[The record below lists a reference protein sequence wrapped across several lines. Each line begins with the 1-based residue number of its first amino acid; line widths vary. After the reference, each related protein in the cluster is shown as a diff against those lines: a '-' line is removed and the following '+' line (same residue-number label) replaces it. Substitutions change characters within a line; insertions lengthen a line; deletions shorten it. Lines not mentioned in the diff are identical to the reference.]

1 MFAARQKSQGT
12 AVDLAGSL
20 FLTTLSHQR
29 SNRVG
34 KIAQAA
40 APLARHGRAH
50 AQSTSILLSDLRCIK
65 ALRHDVASLTFDR
78 RAPIMAGPVSL
89 GFRLA
94 MNMPVNPTEFDAL
107 SMPLYAPRRAVYPQS
122 VSGTFRN
129 IKCALMAL
137 CLAVYYLL
145 PFVRW
150 DRGPNV
156 PSQAVLVDFPN
167 RRFYFFFIEL
177 WPQEIYYFTGLL
189 IIAAMALFLMNAIG
203 GRIWCGYLCP
213 QTVWTD
219 LFYAV
224 ERFIEGDRRERMKK
238 AGAKLTVRRAAEIA
252 AKHAVWLFIAWWTG
266 GAWVLYFA
274 DAPTL
279 VKELATFQAPAAA
292 YIWIGIFTFT
302 TYTLAGHM
310 REQVCVYMCPWPRIQ
325 AALTDEWA
333 LNVTYRYD
341 RGEPRTSIKKAEELR
356 SRGEPAGDCV
366 DCLQCVAVCPTGIDI
381 RNGAQLEC
389 IMCGLCIDACDTVM
403 KKIGRPIGLIA
414 YDNDVNIARRTEGKP
429 PVYRLVRPR
438 TLIYAGIIAL
448 AGITMLYALLTR
460 SYLDISVRHDRNPL
474 FVTLSDGSIR
484 NAHTIH
490 LLNKRHDTSTV
501 EIEVDGLPQAE
512 VHLVGQDPVVPGI
525 PLIPVGPD
533 QGREVRVLVTIPPTA
548 KVGHSTPLTFRA
560 TNVATGE
567 TAVANDHFIT
577 H

>member
-1 MFAARQKSQGT
+1 
-12 AVDLAGSL
+12 
-20 FLTTLSHQR
+20 
-29 SNRVG
+29 
-34 KIAQAA
+34 
-40 APLARHGRAH
+40 
-50 AQSTSILLSDLRCIK
+50 
-65 ALRHDVASLTFDR
+65 
-78 RAPIMAGPVSL
+78 
-89 GFRLA
+89 
-94 MNMPVNPTEFDAL
+94 MNKPVNPIEFDAL
-107 SMPLYAPRRAVYPQS
+107 CEPLYAPRKAVYPQS

-129 IKCALMAL
+129 IKWTLMGL
-137 CLAVYYLL
+137 GLAVYYLL
-145 PFVRW
+145 PFARW
-150 DRGPNV
+150 DRGPNA

-177 WPQEIYYFTGLL
+177 WPQEVYYFTGLL
-189 IIAAMALFLMNAIG
+189 IVAAMALFLMNAIG

-238 AGAKLTVRRAAEIA
+238 AGAKLTVRRGAEIA
-252 AKHAVWLFIAWWTG
+252 AKHTVWLFIAWWTG

-279 VKELATFQAPAAA
+279 VKELATFEAPVAA
-292 YIWIGIFTFT
+292 YIWIGILTFT

-310 REQVCVYMCPWPRIQ
+310 REQVCVYICPWPRIQ

-333 LNVTYRYD
+333 LNITYRYD

-389 IMCGLCIDACDTVM
+389 IMCGLCIDACDNVM
-403 KKIGRPIGLIA
+403 KKIGRPTSLIA
-414 YDNDVNIARRTEGKP
+414 YDTDVNIARRAQGKP
-429 PVYRLVRPR
+429 PVYRFVRPR
-438 TLIYAGIIAL
+438 TQIYAGIIVL
-448 AGITMLYALLTR
+448 AGIAMLYALLTR

-474 FVTLSDGSIR
+474 FVTLRDGSIR
-484 NAHTIH
+484 NAHTVH
-490 LLNKRHDTSTV
+490 LLNKRRATSTV
-501 EIEVDGLPQAE
+501 ELEVEGLPQAE
-512 VHLVGQDPVVPGI
+512 VHMVGQDTVVPGM

-533 QGREVRVLVTIPPTA
+533 QGREVRVLVTVPPTA
-548 KVGHSTPLTFRA
+548 KVDHSTPLTFRA

-567 TAVANDHFIT
+567 TAVAKDHFIAR
-577 H
+577 